1 MTETP
6 AWPTASRS
14 CPLCGQPMGATGCP
28 THGFPAAPT
37 IAEPPGYPAGPP
49 PAEYPPAEYPPTGY
63 QPTDYPATEYPPLGS
78 PPPYPQLGSP
88 DPLVRSGAGYPPA
101 DPTPSGHAGFAPPP
115 RSRRQV
121 GAGQIAVGGVG
132 VLLLAAIVV
141 LAVIANNL
149 NDSLH
154 QLRRDSDHNAQQ
166 LKSANDVLGSLE
178 KRTSKLEAK
187 TGSDIDTQGVAQKV
201 LPSVFTVIAGDA
213 LGSGFAFGK
222 DGDNVLIITNA
233 HVVADQE
240 KAHKTDVTVAK
251 NNSRATFPG
260 KITRYDPDL
269 DLAVISLKGSYTVLK
284 PSPGSVRPG
293 QAVVAVGAPLGLQ
306 GTVTAG
312 VVSQLRDDLPG
323 KPAKVKAMIQHSALI
338 THGNSGGPLVDDE
351 GRVVGVNSSGIENAS
366 GLNFAIPVNEICSH
380 NLVNC

>member
-1 MTETP
+1 
-6 AWPTASRS
+6 
-14 CPLCGQPMGATGCP
+14 MGATGCP
-28 THGFPAAPT
+28 THGFPAAPA
-37 IAEPPGYPAGPP
+37 IADPPGYAAGSPGAAP
-49 PAEYPPAEYPPTGY
+49 YPAEAPYPAPEYPA
-63 QPTDYPATEYPPLGS
+63 QYPVEEYPPLGS

-88 DPLVRSGAGYPPA
+88 DPLAQPGAGYPPA
-101 DPTPSGHAGFAPPP
+101 GSAPAGHAGFAPPP
-115 RSRRQV
+115 RARRQL
-121 GAGQIAVGGVG
+121 GAVRIAAGGGG
-132 VLLLAAIVV
+132 VLLLIAVV
-141 LAVIANNL
+141 ALALIANNL
-149 NDSLH
+149 NNSVH
-154 QLRRDSDHNAQQ
+154 QLRRDSNHNAQQ

-187 TGSDIDTQGVAQKV
+187 TGSDIDTQGVASKV
-201 LPSVFTVIAGDA
+201 LPSVVTIVAGDA

-260 KITRYDPDL
+260 KITKYEPDL
-269 DLAVISLKGSYTVLK
+269 DLAVISLKGTYAVLK
-284 PSPGSVRPG
+284 PSPGDVKPG

-312 VVSQLRDDLPG
+312 VVSQLRTDLPG
-323 KPAKVKAMIQHSALI
+323 KPAKVRGMIQHSALI

-366 GLNFAIPVNEICSH
+366 GLNFAIPASEICSH